1 MTAWTNEHSRS
12 LPAAPEAVFAAITE
26 PARLTK
32 WFAEHVAIEPRSGGD
47 YRFWGR
53 HTYGVPRAEQATQRI
68 TRLQSASLLAFSWS
82 IDDTRSEVTI
92 TLAAAPVDAASVGS
106 GNPGHA
112 ATQLTLRHEFAAIP
126 TVARAK
132 DLIDDLWRMTLGNLD
147 AYLRG
152 GAGIVLPDFTDP
164 HPEVRASIYI
174 DAPRTEVFQA
184 LIEPEKLNKW
194 LATAAS
200 VEPRIGGRYSYGW
213 NYPVEGRDVAGGP
226 TRILE
231 IVPNE
236 KLVTDWPD
244 WRGDATVPNTT
255 VTWLLESVG
264 KGTRVTVIHS
274 GFTRTTDISDY
285 TPGWAEFL
293 EKLKALVE

>member
-1 MTAWTNEHSRS
+1 MIAWTNEHSRS
-12 LPAAPEAVFAAITE
+12 LPAAPEVVFAALTE
-26 PARLTK
+26 PAQLKK
-32 WFAEHVAIEPRSGGD
+32 WFAEHIAIEPRSGGA

-53 HTYGVPRAEQATQRI
+53 HTYGALRAEQATQRI
-68 TRLQSASLLAFSWS
+68 TRLQSGTLLAFSWP
-82 IDDTRSEVTI
+82 IDGASSEVTI
-92 TLAAAPVDAASVGS
+92 TLAVAKAAAAVSASS
-106 GNPGHA
+106 GKA
-112 ATQLTLRHEFAAIP
+112 TTQLNLRHEFATLPAVP
-126 TVARAK
+126 RAK

-147 AYLRG
+147 THLRG

-164 HPEVRASIYI
+164 RPEVRASIYI
-174 DAPRTEVFQA
+174 DAPRAEVFKA

-194 LATAAS
+194 LSTAAS
-200 VEPRIGGRYSYGW
+200 VEPRSDGRYSYGW
-213 NYPVEGRDVAGGP
+213 KYPVDGREVAGGP

-244 WRGDATVPNTT
+244 WRGDATVPMTT

-264 KGTRVTVIHS
+264 KGTRVTLIHS

-285 TPGWAEFL
+285 TPGWADFL